1 MQHSRA
7 AKFFLALVCLLV
19 AVCTAQRIAGLQPLG
34 APPSLSAQSMA
45 APGAEDN
52 DAPSAHCALRAKML
66 LSAPP
71 LEHLGAVPWAFLA
84 LLLCPLCPP
93 ARFFTAP
100 PPALSPPQRRLHLRL
115 CIFHE

>member
-1 MQHSRA
+1 M
-7 AKFFLALVCLLV
+7 CLLV

-71 LEHLGAVPWAFLA
+71 LEHRGLFRGLSWRCCFARYAR
-84 LLLCPLCPP
+84 PP
-93 ARFFTAP
+93 VFTAP